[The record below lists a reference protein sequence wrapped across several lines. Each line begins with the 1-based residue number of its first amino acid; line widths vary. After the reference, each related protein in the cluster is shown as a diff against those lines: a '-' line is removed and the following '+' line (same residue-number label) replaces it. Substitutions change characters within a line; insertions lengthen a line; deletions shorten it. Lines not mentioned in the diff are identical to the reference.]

1 MTQYQTGADALAAL
15 NASTDGGSSNSFTK
29 LKSGAS
35 FNVRVMS
42 AADLSV
48 YYGYGIYKE
57 VDTFVAESPCTL
69 NEKGFPKSNL
79 TVWDKASDYY
89 SKLAQ
94 AETNNDKQKELK
106 AQASRYR
113 GSRRFILGFIDLDTG
128 TPIVIDFSHKQA
140 LGIHAVIKKNEAKL
154 GKKAFELEKTG
165 SGKDTVVTLSVLDL
179 DDLDDKQQANFAKWD
194 GKEFDKSLFE
204 GLLFVADE
212 AKQIENLTTAKFDV
226 SLIGYDDAPS
236 TQSETSD
243 ETSGEEESEE
253 LPF

>member
-15 NASTDGGSSNSFTK
+15 NASSDGGSSNSFTK
-29 LKSGAS
+29 LKSGGS

-94 AETNNDKQKELK
+94 AETNQDKQKELK

-140 LGIHAVIKKNEAKL
+140 LGVHAVIKKNEAKL

-212 AKQIENLTTAKFDV
+212 AKQIESLTKAGFDV
-226 SLIGYDDAPS
+226 SLIGYSAA
-236 TQSETSD
+236 TETGEDTPNED
-243 ETSGEEESEE
+243 EEP

>member
-15 NASTDGGSSNSFTK
+15 NASSDGGSSNSFTK
-29 LKSGAS
+29 LKSGGS

-48 YYGYGIYKE
+48 YYGYSIYKE

-94 AETNNDKQKELK
+94 AETNQDKQKELK

-113 GSRRFILGFIDLDTG
+113 GAQRFALGFIDLDTG

-140 LGIHAVIKKNEAKL
+140 LGVHAVIKKNEAKL

-179 DDLDDKQQANFAKWD
+179 DDLDAKQQANFAKWD

-212 AKQIENLTTAKFDV
+212 TKQIENLTKAGFDV
-226 SLIGYDDAPS
+226 SLIGYSAAIGTGEDTPN
-236 TQSETSD
+236 ED
-243 ETSGEEESEE
+243 EEP